1 LTLVGLPLDIMTRA
15 RERVPHMFADLE
27 RERQVRERS
36 EVLAAIDGLR
46 IEVHEHVRSHRRT
59 AWYSSAAV
67 VAIMSALGVS
77 GAKWVET
84 RATANAVPAASL
96 AAQDGAYKQLSEDV
110 RHVEARLGARI
121 VETDTIARAVADEV
135 ERRERMRPIQGRRR

>member
-1 LTLVGLPLDIMTRA
+1 MTLGL
-15 RERVPHMFADLE
+15 FADLE

-36 EVLAAIDGLR
+36 EILAAIDGVR
-46 IEVHEHVRSHRRT
+46 IELSEHVRSHRRT

-67 VAIMSALGVS
+67 VAVVSAIGVA
-77 GAKWVET
+77 GAKWVEV
-84 RATANAVPAASL
+84 RATANAVPTATL
-96 AAQDGAYKQLSEDV
+96 AAQDGVYRQLSEDV

-135 ERRERMRPIQGRRR
+135 ERRESQRPIQGRRR